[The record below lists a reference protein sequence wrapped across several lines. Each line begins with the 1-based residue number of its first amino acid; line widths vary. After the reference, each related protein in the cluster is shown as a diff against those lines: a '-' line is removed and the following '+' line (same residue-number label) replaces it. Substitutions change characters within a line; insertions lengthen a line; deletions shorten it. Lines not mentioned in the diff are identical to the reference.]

1 MGGKNR
7 GLAADWGELK
17 NPGPS
22 AGTTSLFLVADE
34 PADTVWGSGRRDL
47 TRLRIFVTRP
57 PRDSLTP
64 GRGASHFFA
73 FSESSINFSSASMGV
88 MFMGSMDARSSVK
101 SASF

>member
-34 PADTVWGSGRRDL
+34 PAQMIPSGGGDVG
-47 TRLRIFVTRP
+47 I
-57 PRDSLTP
+57 
-64 GRGASHFFA
+64 
-73 FSESSINFSSASMGV
+73 
-88 MFMGSMDARSSVK
+88 
-101 SASF
+101 